1 MGQGW
6 AGDGRGTSEG
16 GRGKDG
22 GGCDPGSWSDLGDG
36 FVPLVGSGSMGT
48 LLTKRRAV
56 DLCRVATCLCR
67 PVI

>member
-1 MGQGW
+1 
-6 AGDGRGTSEG
+6 
-16 GRGKDG
+16 
-22 GGCDPGSWSDLGDG
+22 
-36 FVPLVGSGSMGT
+36 MGT

>member
-1 MGQGW
+1 M
-6 AGDGRGTSEG
+6 
-16 GRGKDG
+16 
-22 GGCDPGSWSDLGDG
+22 
-36 FVPLVGSGSMGT
+36 LVGLVAAVARLVISLPMGT